1 MKIWTLL
8 GIGIGFSLL
17 SLLFTETV
25 PQENQE
31 NVLYSVSQHW
41 KLPSELDEI
50 SGMAW
55 LDGDRI
61 AAVQDEEGII
71 YIYNL
76 KNKKIDKEIAF
87 GKPGDYE
94 GITTN
99 KEDAYVLRSDGTI
112 FEISNF
118 EQSTRTVKTFKTPFS
133 DKNNMETIAI
143 DIQANTLLLIPKDRD
158 LESDTYKGIYGFSLR
173 TKKFQNDPLFKIDL
187 GNPVLKKYRENNR
200 YKTFRPSDMA
210 MHPKTNEMYILDGA
224 KPKLLILDTNGTIK
238 KIYRL
243 DKKLFPQPEGITFS
257 PDGRLFISSE
267 AKKNGNGSITELK
280 LKD

>member
-1 MKIWTLL
+1 
-8 GIGIGFSLL
+8 
-17 SLLFTETV
+17 
-25 PQENQE
+25 
-31 NVLYSVSQHW
+31 
-41 KLPSELDEI
+41 
-50 SGMAW
+50 MAW